1 MSDHWL
7 GTYLSDC
14 FMETWRS
21 RIKNVQGYRLDQNMM
36 ASPEAAAAKTDEALC
51 HDKLTMNEV
60 VTSGI
65 ERLHNEVSGTRVTL
79 LSLDC
84 LLLFD

>member
-1 MSDHWL
+1 
-7 GTYLSDC
+7 
-14 FMETWRS
+14 
-21 RIKNVQGYRLDQNMM
+21 MM